1 MTQPSS
7 DVAFTPA
14 VKALQTAH
22 GSRGM
27 YARMEAGGGFR
38 TAIDARLQS
47 ALAEA
52 NSAYFVTASATGQP
66 YAQHRGGPRGFLRVI
81 GENTIGFA
89 DYVGNR
95 QYITSGNLA
104 ENPQAFVFLMDYA
117 HRRRIKIWGRARVV
131 DDDPALLARLMPE
144 GYTAHPEAAI
154 VMDITAW
161 DLNCPQHIP
170 QKFDADMVSA
180 ALAER
185 DAEIARLR
193 AEIEKLH
200 SLQGETP

>member
-7 DVAFTPA
+7 DVAFTLA

-81 GENTIGFA
+81 GESTIGFA